1 MGDAAE
7 ISFEQQM
14 HLFESLTLVG
24 HRIQEWDRSLTGV
37 IRVETYLDRNHV
49 LIIPKDDTL

>member
-7 ISFEQQM
+7 ISFERQM

-37 IRVETYLDRNHV
+37 IRVETYLDRNHA
-49 LIIPKDDTL
+49 LIIPKDDTV

>member
-1 MGDAAE
+1 MGDAAK

-49 LIIPKDDTL
+49 LIIPKDDTV

>member
-1 MGDAAE
+1 MRDAAE

-24 HRIQEWDRSLTGV
+24 RRIQEWDRSLTGV
-37 IRVETYLDRNHV
+37 IRVERYLDRNHA
-49 LIIPKDDTL
+49 LIIPKDDTV

>member
-24 HRIQEWDRSLTGV
+24 RRIQGWGRSLTGV
-37 IRVETYLDRNHV
+37 IRVETYLDRNHA
-49 LIIPKDDTL
+49 LIIPKDDTV